1 MAEKRRVTVLY
12 FENDYSEGAADE
24 VIELLVKTNKEKLLP
39 YGNDA
44 YSASAAEKI
53 KKEANCPGA
62 QVFFISGGTQTN
74 KTVIDSMLSK
84 YQGVISAETG
94 HIALHEAGAIESA
107 GHKVLTV
114 KGKEG
119 KLSAESVSDL
129 VTAFYR
135 DTSHDHMVFPGMVY
149 ISHPTE
155 YGTLYTKAE
164 LTRLYETC
172 KKFELPLFIDGARLG
187 YGLAAHDNDL
197 TLADIASLCDVFYI
211 GGTKVGALCGEAVV
225 FTHANAPSHF
235 ITSVK
240 QNGAMLAKSRV
251 LGVQFDALFTNGT
264 YLKIAKRAIDAAD
277 LLRAILKEKGYRSFI
292 ESGTN
297 QIFVIMENARLEKL
311 KENVRF
317 SIWEEY
323 DKENTVIRLAT
334 SFATEKN
341 DVLELAKYL

>member
-119 KLSAESVSDL
+119 KLSADSVSEL
-129 VTAFYR
+129 VMAFYR

-297 QIFVIMENARLEKL
+297 QIFVIMENIRLEKL